1 MGYAIIVFSSSTTA
15 SRLKRLATR
24 GGINSVSVI
33 QTPKS
38 VSENGCSYSVR
49 CPNSIISVLKSLADE
64 YGLNYTKIYRELIG
78 ASGVK
83 SYELY

>member
-1 MGYAIIVFSSSTTA
+1 MGYAIIVFSSSTAA
-15 SRLKRLATR
+15 SRLKRLASR

-49 CPNSIISVLKSLADE
+49 CPNGMLSVLKSLADE

-78 ASGVK
+78 ASGLK

>member
-1 MGYAIIVFSSSTTA
+1 MGYALIVFSSSTTA
-15 SRLKRLATR
+15 TRLKRLASR

-38 VSENGCSYSVR
+38 VSQNGCSYSVR
-49 CPNSIISVLKSLADE
+49 CPNSTLSLLKSLADE
-64 YGLNYTKIYRELIG
+64 YGLNYTKIYRELVG
-78 ASGVK
+78 ASGIK